1 MKKNNEQLYES
12 IMKEVSRTIK
22 KNLNENSSYY
32 VGDTI
37 REIIDTVGENMFYE
51 DLLEMIP
58 DNVLNKILRDMKRK
72 YMMN

>member
-58 DNVLNKILRDMKRK
+58 DKVLNKILKDMKRK

>member
-22 KNLNENSSYY
+22 KNLNENSLYY

>member
-58 DNVLNKILRDMKRK
+58 DNVLNKILKDMKRK